1 MRRLVL
7 LALLV
12 LAPAATASSQ
22 TSTVAIVTA
31 EHQNEVL
38 AVSLQSGK
46 VVGRVHLPAD
56 PENVAVGLDKVVV
69 ASPDAGAV
77 TLLDL
82 HLKKLKVLRG
92 FGSPHIVLVDPLGT
106 IAYVTDDARGELDV
120 IGLGQRRVV
129 GRLFVGAGAH
139 HMAFSPGS
147 GHRLWIALGEHAR
160 GLVHVDV
167 TNPLRPWV
175 LRRISL
181 TFVGHD
187 LAYAHNGRRIWV
199 TSGVGSSVHL
209 LDAQTGSAVARIQV
223 GSAPQHVAF
232 DDKGEFAFVT
242 SGYDRRLYKLNARTG
257 RIVASARTP
266 YGSFNLAT
274 FGSLVVTTS
283 LLNGRLTEFDLDLH
297 RVSSSRPASAA
308 RAVAITVW

>member
-1 MRRLVL
+1 M
-7 LALLV
+7 
-12 LAPAATASSQ
+12 
-22 TSTVAIVTA
+22 
-31 EHQNEVL
+31 
-38 AVSLQSGK
+38 SLQSGK
-46 VVGRVHLPAD
+46 VVGRAHLPAD

-92 FGSPHIVLVDPLGT
+92 FGSPHIVLVDPLRT

-160 GLVHVDV
+160 GLVLVDV

-175 LRRISL
+175 VRRIPL

-223 GSAPQHVAF
+223 GSAPQHGLSANAVRLVQPCHVRKPRRHYLAAERPVDRVRPRLAPSVVVQASFSGPRSRDHGLVAQ
-232 DDKGEFAFVT
+232 
-242 SGYDRRLYKLNARTG
+242 SGGA
-257 RIVASARTP
+257 TP
-266 YGSFNLAT
+266 QPGDMTNVPKT
-274 FGSLVVTTS
+274 
-283 LLNGRLTEFDLDLH
+283 R
-297 RVSSSRPASAA
+297 
-308 RAVAITVW
+308 